1 MGVFTEDMARLGE
14 EIADGHACRK
24 AMLHDL
30 KGNIAGLR
38 TDVAEMLMEFGKKRA
53 ETRHHMQ
60 SELSAFTSRLQ
71 HFAGELSE
79 QVIDMRK
86 GFHQQRTDMLG
97 GMNDGLAR
105 FIAALKTGVA
115 DMQTGFQMQRA
126 ESIRQIRV
134 DMDAFLG
141 RLKEFSQNAQTSVE
155 SMLAEFR
162 SDRQG
167 GGHVGK
173 EKDCAAPQPQASYP
187 PETAGQGSDDLTQ
200 VPGIGAR
207 RQQLLNRA
215 GIHTFAQ
222 LAQSTPEHLTKILGN
237 QGGPAKV
244 EAWIAH
250 AQAMAR

>member
-14 EIADGHACRK
+14 EIAAGHACRI
-24 AMLHDL
+24 AMLNNL
-30 KGNIAGLR
+30 KNNIAELK
-38 TDVAEMLMEFGKKRA
+38 TDVAEMLTKFGKERA

-60 SELSAFTSRLQ
+60 SELSAFTSRLK

-97 GMNDGLAR
+97 TMNDSLGR
-105 FIAALKTGVA
+105 FIAALKTSVA
-115 DMQTGFQMQRA
+115 DYAAYT
-126 ESIRQIRV
+126 
-134 DMDAFLG
+134 
-141 RLKEFSQNAQTSVE
+141 
-155 SMLAEFR
+155 
-162 SDRQG
+162 
-167 GGHVGK
+167 
-173 EKDCAAPQPQASYP
+173 APQPPASNP
-187 PETAGQGSDDLTQ
+187 PETTGQGGDDLTQ

-215 GIHTFAQ
+215 GIHTFAR
-222 LAQSTPEHLTKILGN
+222 LAQCTPEQLTQVLGN
-237 QGGPAKV
+237 HGGPAKV

>member
-1 MGVFTEDMARLGE
+1 MGVITEDMARLGE
-14 EIADGHACRK
+14 EIAAGHACRK
-24 AMLHDL
+24 AMLHNL

-38 TDVAEMLMEFGKKRA
+38 TDVAEMLTEFGKKRA
-53 ETRHHMQ
+53 KTRQHMQ

-97 GMNDGLAR
+97 GMNDGLGR
-105 FIAALKTGVA
+105 FIAALKTGAA
-115 DMQTGFQMQRA
+115 DY
-126 ESIRQIRV
+126 S
-134 DMDAFLG
+134 
-141 RLKEFSQNAQTSVE
+141 
-155 SMLAEFR
+155 
-162 SDRQG
+162 
-167 GGHVGK
+167 
-173 EKDCAAPQPQASYP
+173 APQPQASNP

-222 LAQSTPEHLTKILGN
+222 LAHSTPEHLTGILGN